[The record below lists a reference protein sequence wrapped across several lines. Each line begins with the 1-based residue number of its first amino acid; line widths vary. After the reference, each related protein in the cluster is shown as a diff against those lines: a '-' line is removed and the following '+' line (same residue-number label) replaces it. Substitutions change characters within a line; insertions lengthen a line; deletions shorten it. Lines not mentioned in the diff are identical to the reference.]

1 MLLKLNWINL
11 NYHYVDIF
19 FLMLRKIY
27 LSLRLKRSHQSCVFI
42 MYAHN
47 DVLLPLRS
55 SIIYLMTIQVVIKG
69 LKLGING
76 LTTPYIL
83 FIGVDVVCFDGKDVW
98 GKGRLTTPYI
108 LHPLFNG

>member
-1 MLLKLNWINL
+1 
-11 NYHYVDIF
+11 
-19 FLMLRKIY
+19 
-27 LSLRLKRSHQSCVFI
+27 
-42 MYAHN
+42 
-47 DVLLPLRS
+47 
-55 SIIYLMTIQVVIKG
+55 MTIQVVIKG